1 MTDHTRE
8 ALIEIIGGEGV
19 WPDRVPFVADAILAS
34 DWLAAHVAKAAAE
47 HDPAAWM
54 QVALN
59 ERAALR
65 RVEIERDE
73 ARAENERLTRS
84 RDNVLEA
91 AERDRAEMRAEI
103 KQVREERDFERQQ
116 CARLARIADGYLAQL
131 GAIAALVEELS
142 PAMPI
147 MADAM
152 RTILADSAGAT
163 AKHEQ
168 EVRADGASLI
178 AAERARQI
186 DEEGWTAGHDS
197 EHADDSLIQA
207 ALSYAMPAK
216 DRGNKVVARLPRAS
230 GRWGHADTTEVP
242 VWWPWAGVF
251 WKPTPRDRA
260 RELVKAGALIAA
272 EIDRIAAR
280 ADALTEGQAS

>member
-65 RVEIERDE
+65 RVEIERDA

-91 AERDRAEMRAEI
+91 AERDRAEMRAEV
-103 KQVREERDFERQQ
+103 KRLRDADEALLVDYAAEMGRRINSDLTLR
-116 CARLARIADGYLAQL
+116 ALAALASQHEDYCCSKGCTGPGNCLSRGEHEFCTEACNCQSAPYLA
-131 GAIAALVEELS
+131 
-142 PAMPI
+142 
-147 MADAM
+147 
-152 RTILADSAGAT
+152 ILADSAGAI

-168 EVRADGASLI
+168 EVRAQALREAI
-178 AAERARQI
+178 AHIETHNGTPITGENLRYAATHEALARSWI
-186 DEEGWTAGHDS
+186 FDVLTG
-197 EHADDSLIQA
+197 L
-207 ALSYAMPAK
+207 
-216 DRGNKVVARLPRAS
+216 
-230 GRWGHADTTEVP
+230 
-242 VWWPWAGVF
+242 
-251 WKPTPRDRA
+251 
-260 RELVKAGALIAA
+260 
-272 EIDRIAAR
+272 
-280 ADALTEGQAS
+280 ADALTEGQA